1 MNRPVNVVLDIRQ
14 TSDPPTDAA
23 ELRELWTRVENYLAG
38 TSLRATEKVVV
49 PLRDDQTCVLW
60 IQDRLR
66 APDRVDDT
74 TVFSIR
80 GVLEPATVRHRCTTC
95 SAAGVVTYGPFLCS
109 GCDQGDQPGRVCDEH
124 AVVIEGRMTATCA
137 RHRPACSC
145 GAAATFWCNGEL
157 CRGRNAFC
165 DRHRVGH
172 PGGVDMSYCRDCFR
186 QKFPDCAARG
196 CNSTGSI
203 ACEFVIDGRRATCG
217 NAACARHAYRWQIF
231 GPHKRGLGLCPDH
244 ALRLKS
250 LEDRQ
255 IVFQIVAG
263 TANRRRGPRTDNRR
277 TYLRLPRLTIVRH
290 IFINSR
296 SRKLEIHSIDRMFGE
311 LQHDNRTDGV
321 MRRLLQEHE
330 KIRKEDLGA
339 AERDGARGRELFDK
353 LTAWLRARGRAE
365 VANHISFADYRPRSN
380 LLFVNV
386 EPEYM
391 GRFIGRGGAEK
402 RAVSNDLGVR
412 VEVERK

>member
-1 MNRPVNVVLDIRQ
+1 VNQPVNVVLDIRQ
-14 TSDPPTDAA
+14 TSNPPTDAA
-23 ELRELWTRVENYLAG
+23 ELRALWTQIEQHLNGA
-38 TSLRATEKVVV
+38 SLRDAEKVVV
-49 PLRDDQTCVLW
+49 PLRDNRTCVLW

-66 APDRVDDT
+66 APERVDDT
-74 TVFSIR
+74 TAFSIR
-80 GVLEPATVRHRCTTC
+80 GVLEPAMVRHKCTTC
-95 SAAGVVTYGPFLCS
+95 SAEGKVTYGPFLCT
-109 GCDQGDQPGRVCDEH
+109 GCGQGDRLGRVCDEH

-137 RHRPACSC
+137 RHRPSCAC
-145 GAAATFWCNGEL
+145 GAAATFWCNGEI

-172 PGGVDMSYCRDCFR
+172 PGGADMSYCPDCFR
-186 QKFPDCAARG
+186 KEFPECASPG
-196 CNSTGSI
+196 CDSTGSI
-203 ACEFVIDGRRATCG
+203 ACEFVVDGKRATCG

-244 ALRLKS
+244 ARRLKS

-263 TANRRRGPRTDNRR
+263 TANRRRGQRSEARR
-277 TYLRLPRLTIVRH
+277 TYIGLPRLTIVRH

-296 SRKLEIHSIDRMFGE
+296 SRKLDMVSIDRMFGE
-311 LQHDNRTDGV
+311 LQHDSRTDNAV
-321 MRRLLQEHE
+321 RRLLQEHE
-330 KIRKEDLGA
+330 KIRKQDVAVFEGD
-339 AERDGARGRELFDK
+339 EERGRELFDK

-380 LLFVNV
+380 LLFVDV

-402 RAVSNDLGVR
+402 RAASNDLGVR